1 MAGFNNGSRRAP
13 NVSQYVAH
21 LNTIHSPQDMQ
32 QEDEGFRLE
41 DDLAVFTNAEFYNF
55 DMEGD
60 PGIEQVPVNYDPAH
74 EERARRANASGA
86 KNNHK
91 MEFMNGISFPVH
103 DQINCL
109 VLPSSSFHLSV
120 VHSSG
125 WPLFH

>member
-1 MAGFNNGSRRAP
+1 MAGFTGGRRAP
-13 NVSQYVAH
+13 NVSQYIAN

-60 PGIEQVPVNYDPAH
+60 PGIEQVPGTYDPAH

-86 KNNHK
+86 KNTHK
-91 MEFMNGISFPVH
+91 MEYMNGMRSPSMITL
-103 DQINCL
+103 I
-109 VLPSSSFHLSV
+109 VLFRHLLEFYLSIII
-120 VHSSG
+120 HNKC
-125 WPLFH
+125 

>member
-1 MAGFNNGSRRAP
+1 MAGFNGSRRAP
-13 NVSQYVAH
+13 NVSQYIAN

-32 QEDEGFRLE
+32 PDDEGFRLE

-86 KNNHK
+86 KNTHK
-91 MEFMNGISFPVH
+91 MEFMNGLRSPLMIKKMIVIFSP
-103 DQINCL
+103 L
-109 VLPSSSFHLSV
+109 SSFYVSIIRYR
-120 VHSSG
+120 
-125 WPLFH
+125 F